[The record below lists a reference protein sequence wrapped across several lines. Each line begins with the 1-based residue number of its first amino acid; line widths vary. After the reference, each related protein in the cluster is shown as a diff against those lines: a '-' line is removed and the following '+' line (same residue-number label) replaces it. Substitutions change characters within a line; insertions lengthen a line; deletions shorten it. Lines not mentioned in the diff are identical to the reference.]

1 MEKPVSTSKKPY
13 RRPVLERYGDLRTLT
28 RGGGK
33 TRNENNTVGATT
45 KTKPGGG

>member
-28 RGGGK
+28 RGGGLV
-33 TRNENNTVGATT
+33 RNESNTVGATT